1 MKSKILFSC
10 ILALGFASSA
20 HAAKFKSLRSLSNPA
35 LEEIANSAEKFFK
48 DEETFGDCSSVQAY
62 SFVRKATEKNLNT
75 MKQLNIAKAG
85 VWADDDEETA
95 LANPRAESK
104 ELIKILFENVNYE
117 EEQTVKL
124 APAMQE
130 LSELLDKASNSR
142 RNKNLEIYE
151 SGHANED
158 GSWRVLDLLDT
169 KNNEVLLIRVGFCG
183 T

>member
-1 MKSKILFSC
+1 MKSKILFTF
-10 ILALGFASSA
+10 ILALGFATSA
-20 HAAKFKSLRSLSNPA
+20 QAAKFKSLRTLSNPA
-35 LEEIANSAEKFFK
+35 LEEIAESAQKYFK
-48 DEETFGDCSSVQAY
+48 DEELFGDCSSVQAY
-62 SFVRKATEKNLNT
+62 SFVRKPTEKNLNT

-95 LANPRAESK
+95 LANPRTEAK

-124 APAMQE
+124 APAMKE
-130 LSELLDKASNSR
+130 LSELLDTATQSR
-142 RNKNLEIYE
+142 RNKDIEIYE

-158 GSWRVLDLLDT
+158 GSWRVIDLLDT
-169 KNNEVLLIRVGFCG
+169 KTNEVLLIRVGFCG